1 MLLMA
6 SMRGALLSLNSL
18 NLAESA
24 SAALST
30 MDGDFDA
37 IVNLAA
43 GGGVVQAMARLEEFG
58 C

>member
-1 MLLMA
+1 MA